1 MAREPVSALQL
12 NLPLRLRWS
21 SIRSLPSRIIIFFF
35 DLVYQLVQLFIILL
49 FKPPTPKS
57 QQQPSVEPFG
67 RIAVI
72 GAGLTGVS
80 TAAHCIAH
88 NFDVTLYDSRTPSIF
103 ICPFTAHPRAR
114 PNRKRIR
121 RWDLVPCKLHF
132 GTADQLPYIPFLSRR
147 LLARRL
153 SEARRDPGRWVFLL
167 SLSAERTT
175 SGDWEWTLI
184 DTVLLSEEIRR
195 IWEEYKLDVR
205 TKLKTEVVKVERVP
219 GTGPVSKEDKSKESD
234 KPLPRSQWLV
244 YTSGSDQPD
253 GPFDAVVCTIGTCGD
268 PIRVHFDGTEEFERA
283 RGRVV
288 HSSELDQLGTE
299 GSDEQHN
306 EEGKSESS
314 GEGPDT
320 SSTDV
325 LTEAQPE
332 QGISYADKV
341 KASTESLDEDTDG
354 GKGKDSE
361 GPKPLNIKGK
371 TVAIV
376 GSGASG
382 VEAAEWAVEKG
393 AGKVLLL
400 ARDDKWIIPRNVVFD
415 TILAMQPFGREMPLS
430 FVVESFLRKFHYGG
444 LAPAVAPQNKG
455 LFAGTPV
462 VNDVILDYI
471 REGKMDYIRCSTERL
486 TSKGVVCKY
495 HGSDKEVEFDANIVI
510 LATGFKRPSTDFLP
524 KDLFPPEYDRPNL
537 YLQTFSAEDWSV
549 LLTNAAYM
557 NALGTVGHFHIG
569 IYTRILL
576 TFLLDK
582 DARPA
587 ADDMKLWVDVLRFI
601 KRGAPGGAL
610 GFFTYAELTI
620 WFLAFH
626 LFRPSRLR
634 WIFFIMQGWGVT
646 HEDAGRFKV
655 E

>member
-1 MAREPVSALQL
+1 MAHEPVSALQL
-12 NLPLRLRWS
+12 NIPLRLRWPN
-21 SIRSLPSRIIIFFF
+21 IRSLPSRIIIFFF
-35 DLVYQLVQLFIILL
+35 DLVYQLVQLFIICL

-88 NFDVTLYDSRTPSIF
+88 NFDVTLYDKNESVGGIWS
-103 ICPFTAHPRAR
+103 HV
-114 PNRKRIR
+114 N
-121 RWDLVPCKLHF
+121 
-132 GTADQLPYIPFLSRR
+132 S
-147 LLARRL
+147 
-153 SEARRDPGRWVFLL
+153 
-167 SLSAERTT
+167 T
-175 SGDWEWTLI
+175 SGLQINSLI
-184 DTVLLSEEIRR
+184 YRFHPAIFWREGFPKRDEILGEIRR
-195 IWEEYKLDVR
+195 IWKEYKLDGR
-205 TKLKTEVVKVERVP
+205 SKLKTEVVKVERVS
-219 GTGPVSKEDKSKESD
+219 GTGPRSKEDKSKELD

-268 PIRVHFDGTEEFERA
+268 PLRVHFDGTEEFERVG
-283 RGRVV
+283 GRVV

-299 GSDEQHN
+299 GSDQQYN
-306 EEGKSESS
+306 EEEKSETS

-320 SSTDV
+320 GSTDA
-325 LTEAQPE
+325 LTEAQLE
-332 QGISYADKV
+332 QGVSYADKV
-341 KASTESLDEDTDG
+341 KASTDSLDEDTDRD
-354 GKGKDSE
+354 KGKDSE

-376 GSGASG
+376 GSGASA

-415 TILAMQPFGREMPLS
+415 TLLSMQPFGREMPLS
-430 FVVESFLRKFHYGG
+430 FVVEALLRKFHYRD

-471 REGKMDYIRCSTERL
+471 REGKVDYIRCSTERL

-524 KDLFPPEYDRPNL
+524 EDLFPPGYDRPNL
-537 YLQTFSAEDWSV
+537 YLQTFSTEDWSV

-620 WFLAFH
+620 WFLTFH